1 MENPK
6 DGPGDTSKNGQNSQI
21 VESIFESAL
30 RAKNERLANPVL
42 RVTKTPSKIKAT
54 TRVKGWF
61 RTHPNFLLEA
71 FDVFHPKDEGGF
83 SEEPIFIL
91 PEIAD
96 QLRSEGTL
104 FENAVREHM
113 AYLTATMAGALNL
126 VLVPL
131 PDPATGRHHVAVEQ
145 KLEALEA
152 ARTEWKRLDWNKSE
166 RQFDQLTA
174 IGIATV
180 PNWPEDISPASI
192 LNRAF
197 GERNVI
203 KNINDPLILRFRGE
217 A

>member
-1 MENPK
+1 MENLN
-6 DGPGDTSKNGQNSQI
+6 DGPEDTKKNGSSPKI
-21 VESIFESAL
+21 VESLFELAL
-30 RAKNERLANPVL
+30 RAKNERLSNPSI
-42 RVTKTPSKIKAT
+42 RVAKAPSKIKAT

-61 RTHPNFLLEA
+61 RTHPEFLVA
-71 FDVFHPKDEGGF
+71 AIDIFHTKDEGGF
-83 SEEPIFIL
+83 SDEPIFIL

-96 QLRSEGTL
+96 LLRSEGSL

-113 AYLTATMAGALNL
+113 AYLVATTGGALNL

-131 PDPATGRHHVAVEQ
+131 PDPVTGRYHTAIEQ

-152 ARTEWKRLDWNKSE
+152 ARKDWKRLDWNKSE
-166 RQFDQLTA
+166 KQYDDLTA
-174 IGIATV
+174 SGIPTE
-180 PNWPEDISPASI
+180 PKWPEDVSPASI

-203 KNINDPLILRFRGE
+203 KSIDDPLILRFRGE